1 MRKQFVGYSFGLRD
15 SKNMRNQLNKLDE
28 YEEVEKLI
36 KEYVSKYADSL
47 TLQGF
52 FNIIGWIK
60 GGCLIFISE
69 VLKLVEKDIFFTPEG
84 LEKIENEIEYLKTV
98 RRKEVAERIKI
109 ALGYGDL
116 SENSEY
122 DEAKNEQAQVEERIA
137 KLEMMVRNAKVID
150 GDALNTDK
158 VNIGSMVKVLDVKT
172 KKETV
177 FNIVGSAEADPLKGK
192 ISNESPVGAKL
203 IGKEIGDIVEIEVP
217 KGTITYKI
225 EDISL

>member
-1 MRKQFVGYSFGLRD
+1 M
-15 SKNMRNQLNKLDE
+15 
-28 YEEVEKLI
+28 
-36 KEYVSKYADSL
+36 
-47 TLQGF
+47 
-52 FNIIGWIK
+52 
-60 GGCLIFISE
+60 
-69 VLKLVEKDIFFTPEG
+69 VEKDIFFTPEG

-217 KGTITYKI
+217 KGTINYKI

>member
-1 MRKQFVGYSFGLRD
+1 
-15 SKNMRNQLNKLDE
+15 
-28 YEEVEKLI
+28 
-36 KEYVSKYADSL
+36 
-47 TLQGF
+47 
-52 FNIIGWIK
+52 
-60 GGCLIFISE
+60 
-69 VLKLVEKDIFFTPEG
+69 LVEKDIFFTPEG